1 MQEDQGAAGSQRF
14 ITMGSIISLSHFE
27 DRNSFIFIDGHIKQ
41 KVMVRNF
48 GFLSGKLS
56 DENFG
61 GVAGFDDNEDTNIRN
76 LKFSGCLF

>member
-1 MQEDQGAAGSQRF
+1 
-14 ITMGSIISLSHFE
+14 MGSIISLSHFE
-27 DRNSFIFIDGHIKQ
+27 DSSAFVFIDGHIKQ

-61 GVAGFDDNEDTNIRN
+61 PNANGGVN
-76 LKFSGCLF
+76 